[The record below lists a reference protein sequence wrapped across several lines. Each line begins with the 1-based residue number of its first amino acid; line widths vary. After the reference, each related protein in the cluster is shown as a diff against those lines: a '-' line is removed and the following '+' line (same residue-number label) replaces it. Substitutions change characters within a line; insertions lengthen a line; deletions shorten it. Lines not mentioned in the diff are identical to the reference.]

1 MMSRGTTGG
10 RKDAKGNMH
19 PPPLG
24 FGVTT
29 CDIPSA
35 DGHKKVVSVIK

>member
-29 CDIPSA
+29 CDISSA
-35 DGHKKVVSVIK
+35 SGIKGLLV